1 MPVEH
6 VKRSA
11 WHVSDS
17 IALHSVARLCITVQC
32 TIHSC
37 ETCDSNFFDSTIYSP
52 PRPSFSGGI
61 SGFTVPTS
69 TTLPALSSTSKCRQ
83 VASSN
88 AKSGRPFSCAFS
100 TPSELHYQPLFAVL
114 THSDSLSGLG
124 LGMCSAEQSR
134 IDRRTGPTRTRKP
147 KPTRATRARSRGR
160 RRWRWRWRLAR
171 R

>member
-1 MPVEH
+1 MH
-6 VKRSA
+6 Y
-11 WHVSDS
+11 
-17 IALHSVARLCITVQC
+17 SVPFIHARRVTQ
-32 TIHSC
+32 TS
-37 ETCDSNFFDSTIYSP
+37 STQRFILRR

-160 RRWRWRWRLAR
+160 RRWRWRLAR